1 MSQFQEIQ
9 LQLQKSKEAYHNL
22 CSEFDKSR
30 RQLDAAQL
38 ASFHQLSQQQVSTS
52 NLMNLVNNSSSNSN
66 GTGLTSSGQAT
77 ITNGSSI
84 NTGGLS
90 NSQQQQQTMGLS
102 STAGI
107 LASAP
112 VTGNGTSSQGMLS
125 STGGGLEVSIS
136 VPQSTSSG
144 GATDRLTSLATSITA
159 NRVTQ
164 LLKLEKKVYIY

>member
-1 MSQFQEIQ
+1 MS
-9 LQLQKSKEAYHNL
+9 
-22 CSEFDKSR
+22 
-30 RQLDAAQL
+30 
-38 ASFHQLSQQQVSTS
+38 
-52 NLMNLVNNSSSNSN
+52 LVNSSNSN

-84 NTGGLS
+84 INTGGLS
-90 NSQQQQQTMGLS
+90 SSQQQQQQQSMGLS

-112 VTGNGTSSQGMLS
+112 VTGNGTSSQGMLN

-136 VPQSTSSG
+136 VPQSTSSNSSG

-164 LLKLEKKVYIY
+164 LLKLEKKVC